1 MIFKYFLD
9 FIPLCT
15 KKSNTVKTNVFDV
28 TEIWNA
34 YNAAKTWQELLGYDT
49 HPA

>member
-28 TEIWNA
+28 TKYEMLIMQPKHDKN
-34 YNAAKTWQELLGYDT
+34 Y
-49 HPA
+49 